1 MLQPRRHCLE
11 QLLIRPLFGV
21 SWIIF
26 FVSSCVGGKLI
37 IERNHPPLRPV
48 TRAVLTE
55 PVVKDARQQASG
67 KKSSK
72 SKKRKRETAQKTTPR
87 STPQRTAGAPDE
99 RPWRP
104 RTTGEMWFGALMWGY
119 VPWSLYWG
127 MPACFRLMRRGFQ
140 YIMSAWAS
148 AIFGCIPAI
157 LLGAAVLQGGV
168 FYSFFGGGVYQFFR
182 RWWIVCHPADDAEDQ
197 RPSLP
202 PPTSP
207 SSGDVEGRLSRL
219 AELYSKGLM
228 SQEEYD
234 SRRRAI
240 IDDALR

>member
-1 MLQPRRHCLE
+1 MAQQPRTCLQ
-11 QLLIRPLFGV
+11 QLVIRPLFGI

-37 IERNHPPLRPV
+37 IERNHPPLQPV
-48 TRAVLTE
+48 TRAVLTQAAA
-55 PVVKDARQQASG
+55 KDARQQDSG
-67 KKSSK
+67 KKPSK
-72 SKKRKRETAQKTTPR
+72 AKKRKRETAQKTAER
-87 STPQRTAGAPDE
+87 STPVPTPRVTDAQ
-99 RPWRP
+99 PWRP
-104 RTTGEMWFGALMWGY
+104 LTAGEIWFGAFMWGY

-168 FYSFFGGGVYQFFR
+168 FYSFFGGGIYQFFR
-182 RWWIVCHPADDAEDQ
+182 RWWIACHPVAGPEEQ
-197 RPSLP
+197 QSSTPRPS
-202 PPTSP
+202 S

-219 AELYSKGLM
+219 AELYSKGFI